1 MAWYSDAMKT
11 TIDKAGRVV
20 IPAPIRA
27 RAGLRP
33 GTQLEVVLDDV
44 SVRLFRRVPGP
55 KLVRVGKRLVARPT
69 VRDRDLPLVD
79 VAALVEEERN
89 RWPW

>member
-1 MAWYSDAMKT
+1 MWYINAMKT

-20 IPAPIRA
+20 IPAPIRKQ
-27 RAGLRP
+27 AGLKP
-33 GTQLEVVLDDV
+33 GTELEVFLEDG
-44 SVRLFRRVPGP
+44 SIRLAKAVPRP

-69 VRDRDLPLVD
+69 ATPKELSKVDL
-79 VAALVEEERN
+79 ARLVEEERN

>member
-1 MAWYSDAMKT
+1 MKT

-20 IPAPIRA
+20 IPAQIRE
-27 RAGLRP
+27 RAGFKP
-33 GTQLEVVLDDV
+33 GTELEVVLDDV
-44 SVRLFRRVPGP
+44 SVRLIRRVPGP

-69 VRDRDLPLVD
+69 VPAARRPRLDLADLVARERD
-79 VAALVEEERN
+79 